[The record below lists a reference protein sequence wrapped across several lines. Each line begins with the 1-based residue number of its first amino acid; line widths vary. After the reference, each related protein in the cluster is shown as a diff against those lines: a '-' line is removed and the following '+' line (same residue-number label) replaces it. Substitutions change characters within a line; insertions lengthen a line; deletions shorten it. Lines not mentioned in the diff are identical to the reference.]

1 MNVRLFGM
9 TRDGREVQ
17 AVRLSAGEL
26 TATLLTFGA
35 TLQDLRLAG
44 TPWPL
49 TLGSDELA
57 AYEVGGPCRWMGSIV
72 GPVANRIAD
81 SRAEL
86 GGEALVFHANEGPTL
101 LHSGDSGTDQQVWTI
116 DEASRDACTLSLA
129 LPHGF
134 GGFPGQRR
142 FTARFALTGPAT
154 LHLTLTATTDRP
166 TFVNLA
172 NHSYWTLDG
181 TPDVSAHQLSVAA
194 GHYLPTDALGLPEN
208 PTPVTGTPFDWR
220 TPRPLGPAP
229 GLDHCFCREPD
240 VTPTHAARLTGAKGV
255 RLDLAT
261 TAPGLQVYD
270 GRGIGTAPV
279 IGLTGA
285 PYGPH
290 AGLALEPQ
298 LWPNG
303 PNRPDFPSVT
313 VQPGEIRRQVSL
325 WSFSRADGA

>member
-49 TLGSDELA
+49 TLGSDKLA

-129 LPHGF
+129 LPHGL

-154 LHLTLTATTDRP
+154 LHLTLTAATDRKDAAAFLRSLESKSLL
-166 TFVNLA
+166 TFQRIVQTELA
-172 NHSYWTLDG
+172 RLITGFIPQTDAGAKPPQG
-181 TPDVSAHQLSVAA
+181 TPVPWREAYRDLYRFATGWLHWSPHQAWNATPAEITEALTAHMEMLKAIHGSAE
-194 GHYLPTDALGLPEN
+194 D
-208 PTPVTGTPFDWR
+208 
-220 TPRPLGPAP
+220 
-229 GLDHCFCREPD
+229 EPD
-240 VTPTHAARLTGAKGV
+240 TAGAYSPEQLRQIDEQGFDPE
-255 RLDLAT
+255 LDRA
-261 TAPGLQVYD
+261 GLQ
-270 GRGIGTAPV
+270 A
-279 IGLTGA
+279 LKA
-285 PYGPH
+285 KYGK
-290 AGLALEPQ
+290 
-298 LWPNG
+298 
-303 PNRPDFPSVT
+303 
-313 VQPGEIRRQVSL
+313 RRQ
-325 WSFSRADGA
+325 